1 MPSSRYTLAALSR
14 IADVTPRT
22 VRYYIGQGLLPGP
35 DVLGPAAHYDERHL
49 GRLRLIKRLQLEHL
63 PLAEI
68 RARLAEL
75 DDDQIALLADEATP
89 ESPAVARGD
98 AGASALAYIRDVL
111 GDRSR
116 RPSEGGAS
124 MGPPT
129 GLSRPGRASSP
140 APRPMRLALS
150 DFRAETSDL
159 VAEHW
164 AKPAPKPRPP
174 GSERSTW
181 ERIRLAPDVEIH
193 VRRPLDRHTNKR
205 LERLL
210 DAARDLFK
218 EDPR

>member
-1 MPSSRYTLAALSR
+1 MPSSRYNLTELSR

-22 VRYYIGQGLLPGP
+22 VRYYIAQGLLPGP

-49 GRLRLIKRLQLEHL
+49 GRLRLIKRLQVEHL

-75 DDDQIALLADEATP
+75 DDEQIALLADEITP
-89 ESPAVARGD
+89 EARGAARDD

-116 RPSEGGAS
+116 RPSEGVART
-124 MGPPT
+124 GPPT
-129 GLSRPGRASSP
+129 GLSRTGRASSP
-140 APRPMRLALS
+140 PHRPMRLALS
-150 DFRAETSDL
+150 DFRAETNDL
-159 VAEHW
+159 VAERW
-164 AKPAPKPRPP
+164 PTPAPKPRPP
-174 GSERSTW
+174 GSVRSTW
-181 ERIRLAPDVEIH
+181 ERIALAPDVELH